1 MRIVAS
7 LWALVFAVVAAAL
20 LGACGGN
27 SAIVPVDAV
36 PTSTGVPFTEPTA
49 PGNEPTP
56 VVPASPISVPTP
68 TVSSSPVTGLPSASP
83 AAAAAKHRRS

>member
-36 PTSTGVPFTEPTA
+36 PTSTGVPF
-49 PGNEPTP
+49 NEPTP